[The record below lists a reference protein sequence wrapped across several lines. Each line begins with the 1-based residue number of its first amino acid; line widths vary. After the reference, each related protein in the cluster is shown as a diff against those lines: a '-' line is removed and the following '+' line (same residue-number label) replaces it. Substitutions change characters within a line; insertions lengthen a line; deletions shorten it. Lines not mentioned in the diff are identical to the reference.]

1 MNDEEFDELLRDAA
15 ATYNTPPV
23 APREAMWDAITTA
36 RATAEVTHIGSTRRA
51 TPWLVGSV
59 AAAAVLMLG
68 VAIGRRSLGRD
79 IPPTHVATTSSSAPT
94 RGEATASRDTAVP
107 VTHSLEERSSDIAP
121 EAMGMPDVRP
131 SRMSHA
137 SARRLAMGGPRSRT
151 GAPAGSSSDTFNDA
165 DAYRLAVIEHL
176 TRTEVLLTDFR
187 AEARSGTPAKLDAQ
201 FTSVARELL
210 GTTRLL
216 LATRRGEDPVMT
228 RLLQD
233 LEYVLMQLSQY
244 ANDGRGVDLDAINQ
258 SIDRRN
264 VLPKLRY
271 SIPAG
276 VSASAGT

>member
-15 ATYNTPPV
+15 ATYNPPP
-23 APREAMWDAITTA
+23 APPREAMWEAIASA
-36 RATAEVTHIGSTRRA
+36 RSAQVLVPIQGARRFTPWVIGSA
-51 TPWLVGSV
+51 
-59 AAAAVLMLG
+59 AAAAVLLIG
-68 VAIGRRSLGRD
+68 IAIGRQSRAVD
-79 IPPTHVATTSSSAPT
+79 ATTKLVASVSPTASAANAPHVRADTSIGEVGSTVSSHSDSRHSSA
-94 RGEATASRDTAVP
+94 
-107 VTHSLEERSSDIAP
+107 
-121 EAMGMPDVRP
+121 
-131 SRMSHA
+131 SHGLT
-137 SARRLAMGGPRSRT
+137 RRLAAKGPRDRT
-151 GAPAGSSSDTFNDA
+151 SPSGAPTDAFNDA

-187 AEARSGTPAKLDAQ
+187 AEARSGKPAKLDAQ
-201 FTSVARELL
+201 FASISRDLL
-210 GTTRLL
+210 GTTRML

>member
-1 MNDEEFDELLRDAA
+1 MNDEEFDELLRDATV
-15 ATYNTPPV
+15 TYNLPP
-23 APREAMWDAITTA
+23 APPREAMWDAISSA
-36 RATAEVTHIGSTRRA
+36 RSSQGVVPMRPARRSA
-51 TPWLVGSV
+51 PWLLGS
-59 AAAAVLMLG
+59 AAAVAVLMLG
-68 VAIGRRSLGRD
+68 IAIGRQ
-79 IPPTHVATTSSSAPT
+79 
-94 RGEATASRDTAVP
+94 SRDGDVASVRVASATPTAP
-107 VTHSLEERSSDIAP
+107 AVTRPNAP
-121 EAMGMPDVRP
+121 IDTSASETNPP
-131 SRMSHA
+131 A
-137 SARRLAMGGPRSRT
+137 SARADALDVASREPERRELHTAFRLPRRLATNAPRSRIS
-151 GAPAGSSSDTFNDA
+151 PNGSPNDSFNDA

-187 AEARSGTPAKLDAQ
+187 TEARSGTPAKLDAQ
-201 FTSVARELL
+201 FAAVSRELL
-210 GTTRLL
+210 GTTRML

>member
-15 ATYNTPPV
+15 ATYNTPP
-23 APREAMWDAITTA
+23 APPREAMWDAIASA
-36 RATAEVTHIGSTRRA
+36 RAAAKVVAIHPTRRL
-51 TPWLVGSV
+51 PRWLVGSV

-68 VAIGRRSLGRD
+68 IAIGRQSRRGD
-79 IPPTHVATTSSSAPT
+79 VAAPQVATTSTPAPAST
-94 RGEATASRDTAVP
+94 LADTATPLADTQGDVSDVPSTTSPRSHTLGDPRASRAT
-107 VTHSLEERSSDIAP
+107 
-121 EAMGMPDVRP
+121 
-131 SRMSHA
+131 
-137 SARRLAMGGPRSRT
+137 ARRLAVGGTRARSGFPNGT
-151 GAPAGSSSDTFNDA
+151 GNDGFNDA

-187 AEARSGTPAKLDAQ
+187 VEARSGSATKLDAQ
-201 FTSVARELL
+201 FAAVSRELL
-210 GTTRLL
+210 GTTRML